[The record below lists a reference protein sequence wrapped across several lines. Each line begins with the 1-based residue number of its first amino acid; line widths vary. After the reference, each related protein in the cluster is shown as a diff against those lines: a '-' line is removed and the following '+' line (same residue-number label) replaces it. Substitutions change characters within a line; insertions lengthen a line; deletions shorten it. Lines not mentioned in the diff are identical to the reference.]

1 MNEPSPKPP
10 ATEHLRPAPRPTPLS
25 DHFRLLVAP
34 PRDTDILIADERV
47 YYKAPKH
54 LMSLAEPL
62 LETLAVLVV
71 VSAILIR
78 PGYDGLNLGML
89 LLILSAIVVW
99 RWVKNREW
107 GFAALAAAVLV
118 LYVLLTSDVDP
129 IVLVPAIGILFIAR
143 FGLKILRWWRYEIR
157 YLTNRRIIEAT
168 GFLGLRVASMP
179 VTRITDIVLTRT
191 SWGEIFGY
199 ADLRIE
205 SAGQDQSL
213 AKIPFLV
220 EPSSFHRLAVRL
232 ATKPTEIDLK
242 DFIDVRPIRQ
252 IEKRL

>member
-1 MNEPSPKPP
+1 MRPVPRPSPF
-10 ATEHLRPAPRPTPLS
+10 S
-25 DHFRLLVAP
+25 DHFRLLFAP
-34 PRDTDILIADERV
+34 PRDSDVLIADERV

-54 LMSLAEPL
+54 LMSLADPFV
-62 LETLAVLVV
+62 ETLAVLVV
-71 VSAILIR
+71 VTAILMR
-78 PGYDGLNLGML
+78 PSYDGLDLGVL
-89 LLILSAIVVW
+89 LVVLSGIVVW
-99 RWVKNREW
+99 RWFADREW
-107 GFAALAAAVLV
+107 GYSSLTAGVVV
-118 LYVLLTSDVDP
+118 LYVIVTESIDP
-129 IVLVPAIGILFIAR
+129 IVLVPSIGLLFIGR
-143 FGLKILRWWRYEIR
+143 FGLRILRWWRYEIR

-168 GFLGLRVASMP
+168 GFLGLKVASMP

-191 SWGEIFGY
+191 TTGEIFGF

-213 AKIPFLV
+213 AKIPYLV